1 MDTTIELESLINNV
15 SDSNSGT
22 NENFLIFEEWFP
34 EAKTMLMLELK
45 DSINKIKEVNIYSN
59 ED

>member
-1 MDTTIELESLINNV
+1 MDTIIELESLINNL

-22 NENFLIFEEWFP
+22 NENFLIFEEWFQ
-34 EAKTMLMLELK
+34 EAKAMLMFELK
-45 DSINKIKEVNIYSN
+45 DSINKIKEVNIYFN

>member
-22 NENFLIFEEWFP
+22 NENFLIFEAWFP